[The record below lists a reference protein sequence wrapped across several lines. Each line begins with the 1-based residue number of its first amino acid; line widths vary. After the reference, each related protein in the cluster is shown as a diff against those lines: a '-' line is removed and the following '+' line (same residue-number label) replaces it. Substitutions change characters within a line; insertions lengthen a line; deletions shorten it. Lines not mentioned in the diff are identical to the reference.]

1 MSHALSKGVATAF
14 AIAPF
19 LIACGG
25 GDGGTPAPINAP
37 QCSGSSCGTQG
48 PPPSQPVNGALC
60 PANADIVK
68 STYLGG
74 AGSGEIVSVNIDA
87 VAMTYTLKWLESP
100 IPLATG
106 TVTPSRAGTTITG
119 KVIHPPT
126 GTLPTAEQTRCAFVL
141 TPGSGTAPNG
151 STYSTAADFNPANPP
166 MLLVGMGVAGG
177 GIPGATVQYD
187 GLTISVVG
195 LPVFKNVGQ
204 VPNRHFDFYP
214 FLGFANTTTDLTKLP
229 GTYNA
234 LLYHLVPSGNY
245 ATKGVNASETFDAN
259 GACTST
265 NSGGCVTTG
274 DPWTVNT
281 ANGGYLD
288 SAKAPQILPQTSLPV
303 VGPTGKSATAH
314 MVIGQLNGA
323 TVPVV
328 VRTGF
333 VYLGTDLA
341 LHTDAKVDD
350 ESGIAVLGAASA
362 IQSGAIDGG
371 YAGADS
377 NFKYTAA
384 LIRGSNA
391 SFINPTTQAEEDGFT
406 LDYGQGT
413 PGLLNATTT
422 PPSGASYP
430 SATGVVIATGGLYA
444 ALIQG
449 TVNGGVTSTSANSTT
464 SSTPYFGVG
473 AQISK

>member
-14 AIAPF
+14 AITPF

-25 GDGGTPAPINAP
+25 GDGGSPAPINSP

-48 PPPSQPVNGALC
+48 PPPSQPVNGTLC

-106 TVTPSRAGTTITG
+106 TVTPNRAGTTITG

-151 STYSTAADFNPANPP
+151 ATYSTAADFNQANPP

-187 GLTISVVG
+187 GLTISVLGV
-195 LPVFKNVGQ
+195 PVYKNVGQ

-245 ATKGVNASETFDAN
+245 ATKGVNSSETFDAN

-265 NSGGCVTTG
+265 NSGGCLTTG

-333 VYLGTDLA
+333 VYLGTDAA

-406 LDYGQGT
+406 LDYGQT
-413 PGLLNATTT
+413 TAGLLNTKTT
-422 PPSGASYP
+422 PPSGATYP
-430 SATGVVIATGGLYA
+430 SASGVVIATGGLYA

-449 TVNGGVTSTSANSTT
+449 TVNGGVTSTSANAST

>member
-1 MSHALSKGVATAF
+1 M
-14 AIAPF
+14 
-19 LIACGG
+19 
-25 GDGGTPAPINAP
+25 
-37 QCSGSSCGTQG
+37 
-48 PPPSQPVNGALC
+48 
-60 PANADIVK
+60 K

-119 KVIHPPT
+119 AVMHPPT
-126 GTLPTAEQTRCAFVL
+126 GTLPTAEQTRCAFIL
-141 TPGSGTAPNG
+141 TPGTGKAPSGA
-151 STYSTAADFNPANPP
+151 TYSTAADFNQANPP

-177 GIPGATVQYD
+177 GIPGATVQFD
-187 GLTISVVG
+187 GLTIALGPIVVA
-195 LPVFKNVGQ
+195 KNVGQ

-245 ATKGVNASETFDAN
+245 ATKGVNSSETFDAN

-265 NSGGCVTTG
+265 SGSCQTTG
-274 DPWTVNT
+274 NPWTVN
-281 ANGGYLD
+281 AAGGYLD
-288 SAKAPQILPQTSLPV
+288 STQAPQILPQTSLPLINT
-303 VGPTGKSATAH
+303 TGKSATAH

-323 TVPVV
+323 TVPVI
-328 VRTGF
+328 VRTGD
-333 VYLGTDLA
+333 VKLGTPP
-341 LHTDAKVDD
+341 LHADAKVDD
-350 ESGIAVLGAASA
+350 ESGIAVLGAATA

-391 SFINPTTQAEEDGFT
+391 SFINPSTQVEEDGFT
-406 LDYGQGT
+406 LDYGQAT

-422 PPSGASYP
+422 PPGGASYP
-430 SATGVVIATGGLYA
+430 SASGVVIATGGLYA

>member
-25 GDGGTPAPINAP
+25 GDGGSPAPIEAP

-48 PPPSQPVNGALC
+48 PPPSQPINGALC

-119 KVIHPPT
+119 KVVHPPT

-151 STYSTAADFNPANPP
+151 STYSTAADFNQANPP

-187 GLTISVVG
+187 GLTIVPGVIQ
-195 LPVFKNVGQ
+195 NVGQ

-234 LLYHLVPSGNY
+234 LIYHLVPSSNY
-245 ATKGVNASETFDAN
+245 ATKGTNSSETFDAN

-265 NSGGCVTTG
+265 NAGGCQTTG
-274 DPWTVNT
+274 DPWTVN
-281 ANGGYLD
+281 ASGGYLN
-288 SAKAPQILPQTSLPV
+288 SAKAPQILPQTQLPLI
-303 VGPTGKSATAH
+303 GATGKSATAH

-328 VRTGF
+328 VRTGN
-333 VYLGTDLA
+333 VNLGTPP
-341 LHTDAKVDD
+341 LHADAQVDD
-350 ESGIAVLGAASA
+350 ESGIAVLGAATA

-391 SFINPTTQAEEDGFT
+391 SFINPTTQAEEDAFT

-413 PGLLNATTT
+413 PGLLNTKTT
-422 PPSGASYP
+422 PASGATYP
-430 SATGVVIATGGLYA
+430 SASGVVIATGGLYA

-449 TVNGGVTSTSANSTT
+449 TVNGGVTSTSANSST

>member
-19 LIACGG
+19 LVACGG
-25 GDGGTPAPINAP
+25 GDGGAPAPINAP

-119 KVIHPPT
+119 AVMHPPT
-126 GTLPTAEQTRCAFVL
+126 GTLPTAEQTRCAFIL
-141 TPGSGTAPNG
+141 TPGTGKAPG
-151 STYSTAADFNPANPP
+151 GATYSTAADFNRTNPP

-177 GIPGATVQYD
+177 GIPGATIQYD
-187 GLTISVVG
+187 GLTIAIGPIVVA
-195 LPVFKNVGQ
+195 KDVGK

-214 FLGFANTTTDLTKLP
+214 FLGFANTTTDLSKLP

-234 LLYHLVPSGNY
+234 LIYHLVPSGDY
-245 ATKGVNASETFDAN
+245 ATKGTNSSETFDAN
-259 GACTST
+259 GACTS
-265 NSGGCVTTG
+265 SGAGGCQTTG
-274 DPWTVNT
+274 DPWKTS
-281 ANGGYLD
+281 ANGGYFD
-288 SAKAPQILPQTSLPV
+288 STKAPQTLPQTQLPI
-303 VGPTGKSATAH
+303 VGATGKSATAH

-323 TVPVV
+323 TVPVI
-328 VRTGF
+328 VRTGN
-333 VYLGTDLA
+333 VNLGTPP
-341 LHTDAKVDD
+341 LHTDAQVDD
-350 ESGIAVLGAASA
+350 ESGIAVLGAATA

-391 SFINPTTQAEEDGFT
+391 SFINPSTQVEEDGFT
-406 LDYGQGT
+406 LDYGQAT

-422 PPSGASYP
+422 PKPPPGTNYP

>member
-1 MSHALSKGVATAF
+1 MSHTLSKGVATAF
-14 AIAPF
+14 AIAP
-19 LIACGG
+19 LLVACGG
-25 GDGGTPAPINAP
+25 GGSGAPAPIEAP

-48 PPPSQPVNGALC
+48 PPASQPVNGSLC

-106 TVTPSRAGTTITG
+106 TVTPTRVGTTITG
-119 KVIHPPT
+119 RVMHPPT

-141 TPGSGTAPNG
+141 TPGAGTAGNG
-151 STYSTAADFNPANPP
+151 SAYSTAADFNPANPP

-177 GIPGATVQYD
+177 GIPGATIQYD
-187 GLTISVVG
+187 GLTIIPGVVQ
-195 LPVFKNVGQ
+195 NVGK

-214 FLGFANTTTDLTKLP
+214 FLGFASTTTDLTKLP

-234 LLYHLVPSGNY
+234 LIYHLVPSSNY
-245 ATKGVNASETFDAN
+245 ATKGSNSSETFDAS

-265 NSGGCVTTG
+265 SAGGCQTSG
-274 DPWTVNT
+274 DPWKAS
-281 ANGGYLD
+281 ANGGYFD
-288 SAKAPQILPQTSLPV
+288 STKAPQTLPQTSLPL
-303 VGPTGKSATAH
+303 VGQTGKSAIAH

-323 TVPVV
+323 TVPVI
-328 VRTGF
+328 VRTGN
-333 VYLGTDLA
+333 VNLGTPP
-341 LHTDAKVDD
+341 LHADAQVDD
-350 ESGIAVLGAASA
+350 ESGIAVLGKATALAS
-362 IQSGAIDGG
+362 GGIDGG

-384 LIRGSNA
+384 LIRGGNA
-391 SFINPTTQAEEDGFT
+391 TFVNPTTQAAEDGFT
-406 LDYGQGT
+406 LDYGQAT
-413 PGLLNATTT
+413 PGLLNLQTI
-422 PPSGASYP
+422 PPANSGYAAS
-430 SATGVVIATGGLYA
+430 SGLLISTGGLYA
-444 ALIQG
+444 ALVQG
-449 TVNGGVTSTSANSTT
+449 TVNGGVTPSSANASTL
-464 SSTPYFGVG
+464 SAPYFGVG

>member
-1 MSHALSKGVATAF
+1 MSHTLSKGVATAF
-14 AIAPF
+14 AIAP
-19 LIACGG
+19 LLVACGG
-25 GDGGTPAPINAP
+25 GDSGGSLAPIDAP

-100 IPLATG
+100 IPLKTG

-119 KVIHPPT
+119 KVVHPPA

-141 TPGSGTAPNG
+141 TPGTGTAPDG
-151 STYSTAADFNPANPP
+151 STYSTAADFNQANPP

-187 GLTISVVG
+187 GLTIA
-195 LPVFKNVGQ
+195 PVIAENVGK

-214 FLGFANTTTDLTKLP
+214 FLGFASTTTDLSKLP

-234 LLYHLVPSGNY
+234 LIYHLVPSGNY
-245 ATKGVNASETFDAN
+245 ATKGTNSSETFDAN

-265 NSGGCVTTG
+265 SGSCQTTG
-274 DPWTVNT
+274 SPWTVNA

-288 SAKAPQILPQTSLPV
+288 SKNAPQILPQTQLPII
-303 VGPTGKSATAH
+303 GATGKSATAH

-323 TVPVV
+323 TVPVI
-328 VRTGF
+328 VRTGD
-333 VYLGTDLA
+333 VNLGSPP
-341 LHTDAKVDD
+341 LHLDAKVDD
-350 ESGIAVLGAASA
+350 ESGIAVLGAAST

-391 SFINPTTQAEEDGFT
+391 SFINPSTQAEEDGFT
-406 LDYGQGT
+406 LDYGQST
-413 PGLLNATTT
+413 PGLLATTT
-422 PPSGASYP
+422 TPASGASYP
-430 SATGVVIATGGLYA
+430 SASGVVIATGGLYA
-444 ALIQG
+444 ALVQG
-449 TVNGGVTSTSANSTT
+449 TVNGGVTSTSANATT

>member
-25 GDGGTPAPINAP
+25 DGGSPAPIEAP

-48 PPPSQPVNGALC
+48 PPPSQPINGALC
-60 PANADIVK
+60 PADADIVK

-119 KVIHPPT
+119 KVVHPPT

-151 STYSTAADFNPANPP
+151 STYSTAADFNQANPP

-187 GLTISVVG
+187 GLTIIPGVIQ
-195 LPVFKNVGQ
+195 NVGQ

-234 LLYHLVPSGNY
+234 LIYHLVPSSNY
-245 ATKGVNASETFDAN
+245 ATKGTNSSETFDAN

-265 NSGGCVTTG
+265 SAGGCQTTG
-274 DPWTVNT
+274 DPWTVNAT
-281 ANGGYLD
+281 GGYLN
-288 SAKAPQILPQTSLPV
+288 SAKAPQILPQTQLPLI
-303 VGPTGKSATAH
+303 GATGKSATAH

-328 VRTGF
+328 VRTGN
-333 VYLGTDLA
+333 VNLGTPP
-341 LHTDAKVDD
+341 LHADAQVDD

-391 SFINPTTQAEEDGFT
+391 SFINPTTQAEEDAFT

-413 PGLLNATTT
+413 PGLLNTTTT
-422 PPSGASYP
+422 PASGATYP
-430 SATGVVIATGGLYA
+430 SASGVVIATGGLYA

-449 TVNGGVTSTSANSTT
+449 TVNGGVTSTSANSST

>member
-25 GDGGTPAPINAP
+25 GDGGAPAPIEAP

-48 PPPSQPVNGALC
+48 PPPSQPINGALC
-60 PANADIVK
+60 PADADIVK

-119 KVIHPPT
+119 KVVHPPT

-151 STYSTAADFNPANPP
+151 STYSTAADFNQANPP

-187 GLTISVVG
+187 GLTIIPGVIQ
-195 LPVFKNVGQ
+195 NVGQ

-234 LLYHLVPSGNY
+234 LIYHLVPSSNY
-245 ATKGVNASETFDAN
+245 ATKGTNSSETFDAN

-265 NSGGCVTTG
+265 NAGGCQTTG
-274 DPWTVNT
+274 DPWTVNAT
-281 ANGGYLD
+281 GGYLN
-288 SAKAPQILPQTSLPV
+288 SAKAPQILPQTQLPLI
-303 VGPTGKSATAH
+303 GATGKSATAH

-328 VRTGF
+328 VRTGN
-333 VYLGTDLA
+333 VNLGTPP
-341 LHTDAKVDD
+341 LHADAQVDD

-391 SFINPTTQAEEDGFT
+391 SFINPTTQAEEDAFT

-413 PGLLNATTT
+413 PGLLNTTTT
-422 PPSGASYP
+422 PASGATYP
-430 SATGVVIATGGLYA
+430 SASGVVIATGGLYA

-449 TVNGGVTSTSANSTT
+449 AVNGGVTSTSANSST

>member
-25 GDGGTPAPINAP
+25 GDGGAPAPIEAP

-48 PPPSQPVNGALC
+48 PPPSQPINGALC
-60 PANADIVK
+60 PADADIVK

-119 KVIHPPT
+119 KVVHPPT

-151 STYSTAADFNPANPP
+151 STYSTAADFNQANPP
-166 MLLVGMGVAGG
+166 MLLIGMGVAGG

-187 GLTISVVG
+187 GLTIIPGVIQ
-195 LPVFKNVGQ
+195 NVGQ

-234 LLYHLVPSGNY
+234 LIYHLVPSSNY
-245 ATKGVNASETFDAN
+245 ATKGTNSSETFDAN

-265 NSGGCVTTG
+265 NAGGCQTTG
-274 DPWTVNT
+274 DPWTVNAT
-281 ANGGYLD
+281 GGYLN
-288 SAKAPQILPQTSLPV
+288 SAKAPQILPQTQLPLI
-303 VGPTGKSATAH
+303 GATGKSATAH

-328 VRTGF
+328 VRTGN
-333 VYLGTDLA
+333 VNLGTPP
-341 LHTDAKVDD
+341 LHADAQVDD

-391 SFINPTTQAEEDGFT
+391 SFINPTTQAEEDAFT

-413 PGLLNATTT
+413 PGLLNTTTT
-422 PPSGASYP
+422 PASGATYP
-430 SATGVVIATGGLYA
+430 SASGVVIATGGLYA

-449 TVNGGVTSTSANSTT
+449 TVNGGVTSTSANSST

>member
-19 LIACGG
+19 LVACGG
-25 GDGGTPAPINAP
+25 GDSGGAPAPINAP

-48 PPPSQPVNGALC
+48 PPPSQPINGSLC
-60 PANADIVK
+60 PADADIVK

-100 IPLATG
+100 IPLVTG
-106 TVTPSRAGTTITG
+106 TVTPSRVGTSITG

-151 STYSTAADFNPANPP
+151 TTYSTAADFNPANPP

-177 GIPGATVQYD
+177 GIPGATVQFD
-187 GLTISVVG
+187 GLTISLAG
-195 LPVFKNVGQ
+195 IPLYQNVGQ

-234 LLYHLVPSGNY
+234 LIYHLAPSGNY
-245 ATKGVNASETFDAN
+245 VTQGTNSSETFDAN

-265 NSGGCVTTG
+265 ASGGCLTTG
-274 DPWTVNT
+274 NPWTANT
-281 ANGGYLD
+281 ANGGYFD
-288 SAKAPQILPQTSLPV
+288 STKAPQIVPQTKLPII
-303 VGPTGKSATAH
+303 GATGKSATAH

-323 TVPVV
+323 TVPVI
-328 VRTGF
+328 VRTGN
-333 VYLGTDLA
+333 VVLGTPP
-341 LHTDAKVDD
+341 LHTDAQVDD
-350 ESGIAVLGAASA
+350 ESGIAVLGAATA
-362 IQSGAIDGG
+362 ITSGAVDGG

-391 SFINPTTQAEEDGFT
+391 SFINPTTQVEEDGFT
-406 LDYGQGT
+406 LDYGQTT
-413 PGLLNATTT
+413 PGLLNATTI
-422 PPSGASYP
+422 PKSGTAAS
-430 SATGVVIATGGLYA
+430 GVVIATGGLYA

-449 TVNGGVTSTSANSTT
+449 MVNGGVTSTSANSST

>member
-19 LIACGG
+19 LVACGG
-25 GDGGTPAPINAP
+25 GDGGAPTPINAP

-60 PANADIVK
+60 PADADIVK

-106 TVTPSRAGTTITG
+106 TVTPSRVGTTIAG
-119 KVIHPPT
+119 KVMHPPT

-141 TPGSGTAPNG
+141 TPGTGTAPNG

-177 GIPGATVQYD
+177 GIPGATVQFD
-187 GLTISVVG
+187 GLTIALG
-195 LPVFKNVGQ
+195 PVTLYKNVGQ

-245 ATKGVNASETFDAN
+245 ATKGVNSSETFDAN

-265 NSGGCVTTG
+265 SGSCQTTG
-274 DPWTVNT
+274 NPWTVN
-281 ANGGYLD
+281 AAGGYLN
-288 SAKAPQILPQTSLPV
+288 STQAPQILPQTSLPLI
-303 VGPTGKSATAH
+303 GTTGKSATAH

-323 TVPVV
+323 TVPVI
-328 VRTGF
+328 VRTGD
-333 VYLGTDLA
+333 VNLGTA
-341 LHTDAKVDD
+341 PLHADAKVDD
-350 ESGIAVLGAASA
+350 ESGIAVLGAATA
-362 IQSGAIDGG
+362 IQSGAVDGG

-406 LDYGQGT
+406 LDYGQTT
-413 PGLLNATTT
+413 PGLLNATTI
-422 PPSGASYP
+422 PKSGTAAS
-430 SATGVVIATGGLYA
+430 GVVIATGGLYA

>member
-1 MSHALSKGVATAF
+1 MATAF

-19 LIACGG
+19 LVACG
-25 GDGGTPAPINAP
+25 GDGGAPAPINAP

-48 PPPSQPVNGALC
+48 PPPSQPINGALC

-106 TVTPSRAGTTITG
+106 TVTPSRVGTTITG
-119 KVIHPPT
+119 AVMHPPT
-126 GTLPTAEQTRCAFVL
+126 GVLPTAEQTRCAFIL
-141 TPGSGTAPNG
+141 TPGTGKAPSGA
-151 STYSTAADFNPANPP
+151 TYSTAADFNQANPP

-177 GIPGATVQYD
+177 GIPGATIQYD
-187 GLTISVVG
+187 GLTIIPGVLQNIG
-195 LPVFKNVGQ
+195 K
-204 VPNRHFDFYP
+204 VPKRHFDFYP
-214 FLGFANTTTDLTKLP
+214 FLGFANTTTDISKLP

-234 LLYHLVPSGNY
+234 LLYHLVPSSNY
-245 ATKGVNASETFDAN
+245 ATKGSNSSETFDAN
-259 GACTST
+259 GACTSSG
-265 NSGGCVTTG
+265 SGGCQTTG
-274 DPWTVNT
+274 DPWKAS
-281 ANGGYLD
+281 ANGGYFD
-288 SAKAPQILPQTSLPV
+288 STKAPQILPQTQLPT
-303 VGPTGKSATAH
+303 GATGKSATAH

-323 TVPVV
+323 TVPVI
-328 VRTGF
+328 VRTGN
-333 VYLGTDLA
+333 VNLGTPP
-341 LHTDAKVDD
+341 LHLDAQVDD
-350 ESGIAVLGAASA
+350 ESGIAVLGAATA
-362 IQSGAIDGG
+362 ITSGAIDGG

-391 SFINPTTQAEEDGFT
+391 SFINPSTQAEEDGFT
-406 LDYGQGT
+406 LDYGQAT
-413 PGLLNATTT
+413 PGLLNATTI
-422 PPSGASYP
+422 PKSGSAAS
-430 SATGVVIATGGLYA
+430 GVVIATGGLYA

>member
-1 MSHALSKGVATAF
+1 MSHTLSKGVATAF
-14 AIAPF
+14 AIAP
-19 LIACGG
+19 LLVACGG
-25 GDGGTPAPINAP
+25 GDSGAPAPIEAP

-48 PPPSQPVNGALC
+48 PPASQPVNSALC

-100 IPLATG
+100 IPLKTG
-106 TVTPSRAGTTITG
+106 TVTPTRVGTTIAG

-141 TPGSGTAPNG
+141 TPGSGTAGDG
-151 STYSTAADFNPANPP
+151 SMYSTAADFNQANPP

-187 GLTISVVG
+187 GLTIIPGIVQ
-195 LPVFKNVGQ
+195 NVGQ

-214 FLGFANTTTDLTKLP
+214 FLGFASTTADLTKLP

-234 LLYHLVPSGNY
+234 LIYHLVPSSNY
-245 ATKGVNASETFDAN
+245 ATKGSNSSETFDAS

-265 NSGGCVTTG
+265 SAGGCQTTG
-274 DPWTVNT
+274 APWK
-281 ANGGYLD
+281 ASAKGGYFD
-288 SAKAPQILPQTSLPV
+288 SAKAPQTLPQTSLPL
-303 VGPTGKSATAH
+303 VGQTGRSATAH

-323 TVPVV
+323 TVPVI
-328 VRTGF
+328 VRTGN
-333 VYLGTDLA
+333 VNLGTPP
-341 LHTDAKVDD
+341 LHADAQVDD
-350 ESGIAVLGAASA
+350 ESGIAVLGNATALAS
-362 IQSGAIDGG
+362 GGIDGG

-384 LIRGSNA
+384 LIRGGNA
-391 SFINPTTQAEEDGFT
+391 TFVNPTTQAAEDGFT
-406 LDYGQGT
+406 LDYGQAT
-413 PGLLNATTT
+413 PGLLNLRTI
-422 PPSGASYP
+422 PPANSGYAANS
-430 SATGVVIATGGLYA
+430 GLLIATGGLYA
-444 ALIQG
+444 TLVQG
-449 TVNGGVTSTSANSTT
+449 TVNGGVTPTSANAST
-464 SSTPYFGVG
+464 SSAPYFGVG

>member
-19 LIACGG
+19 LVACGG
-25 GDGGTPAPINAP
+25 GDGGAPAPINAP

-48 PPPSQPVNGALC
+48 PPPSQPVNSALC
-60 PANADIVK
+60 PADADIVK

-119 KVIHPPT
+119 KVIHPQT

-141 TPGSGTAPNG
+141 TPGTGPAANG
-151 STYSTAADFNPANPP
+151 STYSTAADFNQANPP

-187 GLTISVVG
+187 GLTIIPGIVQ
-195 LPVFKNVGQ
+195 NVGQ

-245 ATKGVNASETFDAN
+245 ATKGVNSNETFDAN

-265 NSGGCVTTG
+265 ASGGCQTTG
-274 DPWTVNT
+274 NPWA
-281 ANGGYLD
+281 ANATGGYLN
-288 SAKAPQILPQTSLPV
+288 STKAPQILPQTQLPI
-303 VGPTGKSATAH
+303 VGATGKSATAH

-323 TVPVV
+323 TVPVI
-328 VRTGF
+328 VRTGN
-333 VYLGTDLA
+333 VNLGTPP
-341 LHTDAKVDD
+341 LHTDAQVDD
-350 ESGIAVLGAASA
+350 ESGIAVLGAATA
-362 IQSGAIDGG
+362 IQSGAVDGG

-406 LDYGQGT
+406 LDYGQTT
-413 PGLLNATTT
+413 PGLLNATTI
-422 PPSGASYP
+422 PKSGTAAS
-430 SATGVVIATGGLYA
+430 GVVIATGGLYA

-449 TVNGGVTSTSANSTT
+449 TVNGGVTPTSANSTT

>member
-19 LIACGG
+19 LVACGG
-25 GDGGTPAPINAP
+25 GDSGAPGPIEAP

-48 PPPSQPVNGALC
+48 PPTSAPVNGALC

-100 IPLATG
+100 IPLKTG
-106 TVTPSRAGTTITG
+106 TVTPTRVGTTIAG
-119 KVIHPPT
+119 KVIHPPA

-141 TPGSGTAPNG
+141 TPGSGTAGDG
-151 STYSTAADFNPANPP
+151 STYSTAADFNQANPP

-187 GLTISVVG
+187 GLTIIPGV
-195 LPVFKNVGQ
+195 LQNVGQ

-214 FLGFANTTTDLTKLP
+214 FLGFANTTTDLSKLP

-234 LLYHLVPSGNY
+234 LIYHLVPSSNY
-245 ATKGVNASETFDAN
+245 ATKGSNSSETFDAN

-265 NSGGCVTTG
+265 GAGGCQTTG
-274 DPWTVNT
+274 DPWQ
-281 ANGGYLD
+281 ANATGGYFN
-288 SAKAPQILPQTSLPV
+288 SAKAPQTLPQTSLPL
-303 VGPTGKSATAH
+303 VGQTGKSASAH

-323 TVPVV
+323 TVPVI
-328 VRTGF
+328 VRTGN
-333 VYLGTDLA
+333 VNLGTPP
-341 LHTDAKVDD
+341 LHADAKVDD
-350 ESGIAVLGAASA
+350 ESGIAVLGSA
-362 IQSGAIDGG
+362 TALTSGAIDGG

-384 LIRGSNA
+384 LIRGGNGT
-391 SFINPTTQAEEDGFT
+391 FVNPTTQAAEDGFT
-406 LDYGQGT
+406 LDYGQAT
-413 PGLLNATTT
+413 PGLLNLKTI
-422 PPSGASYP
+422 PPGGASYT
-430 SATGVVIATGGLYA
+430 SASGLLIATGGLYA
-444 ALIQG
+444 ALVQG
-449 TVNGGVTSTSANSTT
+449 TVNGGVKQSSANGSTSSA
-464 SSTPYFGVG
+464 PYFGVG

>member
-1 MSHALSKGVATAF
+1 MSHTLSKGVATAF

-19 LIACGG
+19 LVACGG
-25 GDGGTPAPINAP
+25 GDGGAPAPINAP

-48 PPPSQPVNGALC
+48 PPPSQPINGALC

-106 TVTPSRAGTTITG
+106 TVTPSRVGTTITG
-119 KVIHPPT
+119 AVMHPPT
-126 GTLPTAEQTRCAFVL
+126 GVLPTAEQTRCAFIL
-141 TPGSGTAPNG
+141 TPGTGKAPSGA
-151 STYSTAADFNPANPP
+151 TYSTAADFNQANPP

-177 GIPGATVQYD
+177 GIPGATIQYD
-187 GLTISVVG
+187 GLTIIPGV
-195 LPVFKNVGQ
+195 LQNIGQ
-204 VPNRHFDFYP
+204 VPKRHFDFYP
-214 FLGFANTTTDLTKLP
+214 FLGFANTTTDISKLP

-234 LLYHLVPSGNY
+234 LLYHLVPSSNY
-245 ATKGVNASETFDAN
+245 ATKGSNSSETFDTN
-259 GACTST
+259 GACTSSG
-265 NSGGCVTTG
+265 SGGCQTTG
-274 DPWTVNT
+274 DPWKAS
-281 ANGGYLD
+281 ANGGYFD
-288 SAKAPQILPQTSLPV
+288 STKAPQILPQTQLPT
-303 VGPTGKSATAH
+303 GATGKSATAH

-323 TVPVV
+323 TVPVI
-328 VRTGF
+328 VRTGN
-333 VYLGTDLA
+333 VNLGTPP
-341 LHTDAKVDD
+341 LHLDAQVDD
-350 ESGIAVLGAASA
+350 ESGIAVLGAATA
-362 IQSGAIDGG
+362 ITSGAIDGG

-391 SFINPTTQAEEDGFT
+391 SFINPSTQAEEDGFT
-406 LDYGQGT
+406 LDYGQAT
-413 PGLLNATTT
+413 PGLLNATTI
-422 PPSGASYP
+422 PKSGSAAS
-430 SATGVVIATGGLYA
+430 GVVIATGGLYA

-449 TVNGGVTSTSANSTT
+449 TVNGGVTPTSANSTT

>member
-1 MSHALSKGVATAF
+1 MSHTLSKGVATAF
-14 AIAPF
+14 AIAP
-19 LIACGG
+19 LLVACGG
-25 GDGGTPAPINAP
+25 GDSGAPAAIEAP
-37 QCSGSSCGTQG
+37 QCSGSTCGTQG

-195 LPVFKNVGQ
+195 FPVFKNVGQ
-204 VPNRHFDFYP
+204 VPNRHFDFCP

-245 ATKGVNASETFDAN
+245 ATKGVNSSETFDAN

-265 NSGGCVTTG
+265 NSGGCLTTG

-281 ANGGYLD
+281 AHGGYLD

-333 VYLGTDLA
+333 VYLGTDLT

-406 LDYGQGT
+406 LDYGQAT
-413 PGLLNATTT
+413 PGLLNTKTT
-422 PPSGASYP
+422 PPSGATYP
-430 SATGVVIATGGLYA
+430 SASGVVIATGGLYA

-449 TVNGGVTSTSANSTT
+449 TVNGGVTSTSANSST

>member
-25 GDGGTPAPINAP
+25 GDGGAPAPIEAP

-48 PPPSQPVNGALC
+48 PPPSQPINGALC
-60 PANADIVK
+60 PADADIVK

-119 KVIHPPT
+119 KVVHPPT

-151 STYSTAADFNPANPP
+151 STYSTAADFNQANPP

-187 GLTISVVG
+187 GLTIIPGVIQ
-195 LPVFKNVGQ
+195 NVGQ

-234 LLYHLVPSGNY
+234 LIYHLVPSSNY
-245 ATKGVNASETFDAN
+245 ATKGTNSSETFDAN

-265 NSGGCVTTG
+265 SAGGCQTTG
-274 DPWTVNT
+274 DPWTVNAT
-281 ANGGYLD
+281 GGYLN
-288 SAKAPQILPQTSLPV
+288 SAKAPQILPQTQLPLI
-303 VGPTGKSATAH
+303 GATGKSATAH

-328 VRTGF
+328 VRTGN
-333 VYLGTDLA
+333 VNLGTPP
-341 LHTDAKVDD
+341 LHADAQVDD

-391 SFINPTTQAEEDGFT
+391 SFINPTTQAEEDAFT

-413 PGLLNATTT
+413 PGLLNTTTT
-422 PPSGASYP
+422 PASGATYP
-430 SATGVVIATGGLYA
+430 SASGVVIATGGLYA

-449 TVNGGVTSTSANSTT
+449 TVNGGVTSTSANSST

>member
-1 MSHALSKGVATAF
+1 MSHTLSKGVATAF

-19 LIACGG
+19 LVACGG
-25 GDGGTPAPINAP
+25 GDGGAPAPINAP

-48 PPPSQPVNGALC
+48 PPPSQPINGALC

-106 TVTPSRAGTTITG
+106 TVTPSRVGTTITG
-119 KVIHPPT
+119 AVMHPPT
-126 GTLPTAEQTRCAFVL
+126 GVLPTAEQTRCAFIL
-141 TPGSGTAPNG
+141 TPGTGKAPSGA
-151 STYSTAADFNPANPP
+151 TYSTAADFNQANPP

-177 GIPGATVQYD
+177 GIPGATIQYD
-187 GLTISVVG
+187 GLTIIPGV
-195 LPVFKNVGQ
+195 LQNIGQ
-204 VPNRHFDFYP
+204 VPKRHFDFYP
-214 FLGFANTTTDLTKLP
+214 FLGFANTTTDISKLP

-234 LLYHLVPSGNY
+234 LLYHLVPSSNY
-245 ATKGVNASETFDAN
+245 ATKGSNSSETFDAN
-259 GACTST
+259 GACTSSG
-265 NSGGCVTTG
+265 SGGCQTTG
-274 DPWTVNT
+274 DPWKAS
-281 ANGGYLD
+281 ANGGYFD
-288 SAKAPQILPQTSLPV
+288 STKAPQILPQTQLPT
-303 VGPTGKSATAH
+303 GATGKSATAH

-323 TVPVV
+323 TVPVI
-328 VRTGF
+328 VRTGN
-333 VYLGTDLA
+333 VNLGTPP
-341 LHTDAKVDD
+341 LHLDAQVDD
-350 ESGIAVLGAASA
+350 ESGIAVLGAATA
-362 IQSGAIDGG
+362 ITSGAIDGG

-391 SFINPTTQAEEDGFT
+391 SFINPSTQAEEDGFT
-406 LDYGQGT
+406 LDYGQAT
-413 PGLLNATTT
+413 PGLLNATTI
-422 PPSGASYP
+422 PKSGSAAS
-430 SATGVVIATGGLYA
+430 GVVIATGGLYA

>member
-25 GDGGTPAPINAP
+25 GDGGSPAPIEAP

-48 PPPSQPVNGALC
+48 PPPSQPINGALC

-151 STYSTAADFNPANPP
+151 STYSTAADFNQANPP

-187 GLTISVVG
+187 GLTIIPGVIQ
-195 LPVFKNVGQ
+195 NVGQ

-234 LLYHLVPSGNY
+234 LIYHLVPSSNY
-245 ATKGVNASETFDAN
+245 ATKGTNSSETFDTN

-265 NSGGCVTTG
+265 NAGGCQTTG
-274 DPWTVNT
+274 DPWT
-281 ANGGYLD
+281 ANASGGYLN
-288 SAKAPQILPQTSLPV
+288 SAKAPQILPQTRLPLI
-303 VGPTGKSATAH
+303 GATGKSATAH

-328 VRTGF
+328 VRTGN
-333 VYLGTDLA
+333 VNLGTPP
-341 LHTDAKVDD
+341 LHADAQVDD
-350 ESGIAVLGAASA
+350 ESGIAVLGAATA

-384 LIRGSNA
+384 LIRGGNA
-391 SFINPTTQAEEDGFT
+391 SFINPTTQAEEDAFT

-413 PGLLNATTT
+413 PGLLNTATT
-422 PPSGASYP
+422 PASGATYP
-430 SATGVVIATGGLYA
+430 SASGVVIATGGLYA

-449 TVNGGVTSTSANSTT
+449 TVNGGVTSTSANAST

>member
-1 MSHALSKGVATAF
+1 MSHTLSKGVATAF

-19 LIACGG
+19 LVACGG
-25 GDGGTPAPINAP
+25 GDSGGALAPIDAP
-37 QCSGSSCGTQG
+37 QCSGSSCGPQG
-48 PPPSQPVNGALC
+48 QPPSQPINGALC

-100 IPLATG
+100 IPLKTG
-106 TVTPSRAGTTITG
+106 TVTPSRVGTTITG
-119 KVIHPPT
+119 KVVHPPT

-141 TPGSGTAPNG
+141 TPGTGPAPDG
-151 STYSTAADFNPANPP
+151 STYSTAADFNQANPP

-177 GIPGATVQYD
+177 GIPGATIQYD
-187 GLTISVVG
+187 GLTIIPGVVQ
-195 LPVFKNVGQ
+195 NVGQ

-214 FLGFANTTTDLTKLP
+214 FLGFANTTTDLSKLP

-245 ATKGVNASETFDAN
+245 ATKGSNSSETFDAN
-259 GACTST
+259 GACTS
-265 NSGGCVTTG
+265 SGAGGCQTTG
-274 DPWTVNT
+274 DPWKAS
-281 ANGGYLD
+281 ANGGYFD
-288 SAKAPQILPQTSLPV
+288 SAKAPQTLPQTQLPI
-303 VGPTGKSATAH
+303 VGATGKSATAH

-323 TVPVV
+323 TVPVI
-328 VRTGF
+328 VRTGN
-333 VYLGTDLA
+333 VNLGTPP
-341 LHTDAKVDD
+341 LHLDAQVDD
-350 ESGIAVLGAASA
+350 ESGIAVLGAATA
-362 IQSGAIDGG
+362 ITSGAIDGG

-384 LIRGSNA
+384 LIRGGNA
-391 SFINPTTQAEEDGFT
+391 SFINPSTQAEEDGFT
-406 LDYGQGT
+406 LDYGQTT
-413 PGLLNATTT
+413 PGLLNAKTA

-430 SATGVVIATGGLYA
+430 SASGVVIATGGLYA

-449 TVNGGVTSTSANSTT
+449 TVNGGVTATSANSTT

>member
-14 AIAPF
+14 AIAP
-19 LIACGG
+19 LLVACGG
-25 GDGGTPAPINAP
+25 GDSGTPAPIEAP

-48 PPPSQPVNGALC
+48 PPSSQPVNGALC

-100 IPLATG
+100 IPLKTG
-106 TVTPSRAGTTITG
+106 TVTPTRVGTTITG
-119 KVIHPPT
+119 TVIHPPT
-126 GTLPTAEQTRCAFVL
+126 GTLPTAEQTRCAFIL
-141 TPGSGTAPNG
+141 TPGSGTAGDG
-151 STYSTAADFNPANPP
+151 STYSTAADFNQANPP

-187 GLTISVVG
+187 GLTIIPG
-195 LPVFKNVGQ
+195 ILQNVGQ

-234 LLYHLVPSGNY
+234 LIYHLVPSSNY
-245 ATKGVNASETFDAN
+245 ATKGSNSSETFDAN
-259 GACTST
+259 GACTS
-265 NSGGCVTTG
+265 SGSSGCQTTG
-274 DPWTVNT
+274 DPWK
-281 ANGGYLD
+281 ASAKGGYFD
-288 SAKAPQILPQTSLPV
+288 STKAPQTLPQTSLPV
-303 VGPTGKSATAH
+303 VGQTGKSATAH

-323 TVPVV
+323 TVPVI
-328 VRTGF
+328 VRTGN
-333 VYLGTDLA
+333 VNLGTA
-341 LHTDAKVDD
+341 PLHTDAQVDD
-350 ESGIAVLGAASA
+350 ESGIAVLGSA
-362 IQSGAIDGG
+362 TALTSGSFDGG

-384 LIRGSNA
+384 LIRGGNGT
-391 SFINPTTQAEEDGFT
+391 FVNPTTQAAEDGFT
-406 LDYGQGT
+406 LDYGQST
-413 PGLLNATTT
+413 PGLLTMQTA
-422 PPSGASYP
+422 PPSGASY
-430 SATGVVIATGGLYA
+430 SAASGLLIATGGLYA
-444 ALIQG
+444 ALVQG
-449 TVNGGVTSTSANSTT
+449 TVNGGTTSTSTNAST
-464 SSTPYFGVG
+464 SSAPYFGVG

>member
-19 LIACGG
+19 LVACGG
-25 GDGGTPAPINAP
+25 GDSGGALAPINAP

-48 PPPSQPVNGALC
+48 PPPSQPVNGSLC
-60 PANADIVK
+60 PADADIVK

-100 IPLATG
+100 IPLKTG
-106 TVTPSRAGTTITG
+106 TVTPSRVGTTIAG

-141 TPGSGTAPNG
+141 TPGAGPAPDG
-151 STYSTAADFNPANPP
+151 STYSTAADFNQANPP

-177 GIPGATVQYD
+177 GIPGATIQYD
-187 GLTISVVG
+187 GLTIIPG
-195 LPVFKNVGQ
+195 LVQNVGQ

-214 FLGFANTTTDLTKLP
+214 FLGFANTTTDLSKLP

-234 LLYHLVPSGNY
+234 LIYHLVPSGNY
-245 ATKGVNASETFDAN
+245 ATKGSNSSETFDAN

-265 NSGGCVTTG
+265 GSGGCQTTG
-274 DPWTVNT
+274 DPWKTS
-281 ANGGYLD
+281 AKGGYFD
-288 SAKAPQILPQTSLPV
+288 STKAPQTLPQTQLPI
-303 VGPTGKSATAH
+303 VGATGKSATAH

-323 TVPVV
+323 TVPVI
-328 VRTGF
+328 VRTGN
-333 VYLGTDLA
+333 VNLGTPP
-341 LHTDAKVDD
+341 LHTDAQVDD
-350 ESGIAVLGAASA
+350 ESGIAVLGAATA
-362 IQSGAIDGG
+362 ITSGAIDGG

-391 SFINPTTQAEEDGFT
+391 SFINPTTQAEEDGFS
-406 LDYGQGT
+406 LDYGQAT
-413 PGLLNATTT
+413 PGLLNAKTT
-422 PPSGASYP
+422 PKPPPGTNYP

>member
-19 LIACGG
+19 LVACGG
-25 GDGGTPAPINAP
+25 GDSGGALAPIDAP

-48 PPPSQPVNGALC
+48 PPPSQPINGALC

-100 IPLATG
+100 IPLKTG

-119 KVIHPPT
+119 KVVHPPT

-141 TPGSGTAPNG
+141 TPGTGTAPDG
-151 STYSTAADFNPANPP
+151 STYSTAADFNQANPP

-187 GLTISVVG
+187 GLTISVIG
-195 LPVFKNVGQ
+195 LPVFQNVGQ

-245 ATKGVNASETFDAN
+245 ATKGVNSSETFDAN
-259 GACTST
+259 GACTSSG
-265 NSGGCVTTG
+265 SGGCQTTG
-274 DPWTVNT
+274 DPWKTS
-281 ANGGYLD
+281 ANGGYFD
-288 SAKAPQILPQTSLPV
+288 STQAPQILPQTKLPLI
-303 VGPTGKSATAH
+303 GATGKSATAH

-323 TVPVV
+323 TVPVI
-328 VRTGF
+328 VRTGY
-333 VYLGTDLA
+333 VNLGTPP

-350 ESGIAVLGAASA
+350 ESGIAVLGAATA
-362 IQSGAIDGG
+362 ITSGSIDGG

-391 SFINPTTQAEEDGFT
+391 SFINPSTQAEEDGFT
-406 LDYGQGT
+406 LDYGQAT
-413 PGLLNATTT
+413 PGLLNAKTT

-430 SATGVVIATGGLYA
+430 SASGVVIATGGLYA

-449 TVNGGVTSTSANSTT
+449 TVNGGVTPTSANSTT

>member
-1 MSHALSKGVATAF
+1 MSHTLSKGVATAF

-19 LIACGG
+19 LVACGG
-25 GDGGTPAPINAP
+25 GDGGAPAPINAP

-48 PPPSQPVNGALC
+48 PPPSQPINGALC

-106 TVTPSRAGTTITG
+106 TVTPSRVGTTITG
-119 KVIHPPT
+119 AVMHPPT
-126 GTLPTAEQTRCAFVL
+126 GVLPTTEQTRCAFIL
-141 TPGSGTAPNG
+141 TPGTGKAPSGA
-151 STYSTAADFNPANPP
+151 TYSTAADFNQANPP

-177 GIPGATVQYD
+177 GIPGATIQYD
-187 GLTISVVG
+187 GLTIIPGV
-195 LPVFKNVGQ
+195 LQNIGQ
-204 VPNRHFDFYP
+204 VPKRHFDFYP
-214 FLGFANTTTDLTKLP
+214 FLGFANTTTDISKLP

-234 LLYHLVPSGNY
+234 LLYHLVPSSNY
-245 ATKGVNASETFDAN
+245 ATKGSNSSETFDAN
-259 GACTST
+259 GACTSSG
-265 NSGGCVTTG
+265 SGGCQTTG
-274 DPWTVNT
+274 DPWKAS
-281 ANGGYLD
+281 ANGGYFD
-288 SAKAPQILPQTSLPV
+288 STKAPQILPQTQLPT
-303 VGPTGKSATAH
+303 GATGKSATAH

-323 TVPVV
+323 TVPVI
-328 VRTGF
+328 VRTGN
-333 VYLGTDLA
+333 VNLGTPP
-341 LHTDAKVDD
+341 LHLDAQVDD
-350 ESGIAVLGAASA
+350 ESGIAVLGAATA
-362 IQSGAIDGG
+362 ITSGAIDGG

-391 SFINPTTQAEEDGFT
+391 SFINPSTQAEEDGFT
-406 LDYGQGT
+406 LDYGQAT
-413 PGLLNATTT
+413 PGLLNATTI
-422 PPSGASYP
+422 PKSGSAAS
-430 SATGVVIATGGLYA
+430 GVVIATGGLYA

-449 TVNGGVTSTSANSTT
+449 TVNGGVTPTSANSTT